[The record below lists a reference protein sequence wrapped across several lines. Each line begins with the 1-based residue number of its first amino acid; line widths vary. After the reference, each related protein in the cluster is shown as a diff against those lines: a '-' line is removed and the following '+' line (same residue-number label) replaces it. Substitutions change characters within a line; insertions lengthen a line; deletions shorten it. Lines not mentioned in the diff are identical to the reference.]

1 MGFYIG
7 LQRCEE
13 CKDADDPCESCIEE
27 HKRVVQDFTRDG
39 EMSLFHREKADS
51 EFHG

>member
-13 CKDADDPCESCIEE
+13 CKNDDDPCESCIDE
-27 HKRVVQDFTRDG
+27 HKRVVQDFTRDA
-39 EMSLFHREKADS
+39 EMSLFDRNRTDS